1 MKKSLIT
8 IGAGIISLKLI
19 RNFLIAACSDGNIYV
34 FDTKTV
40 GSTAITSI
48 TGPGNMLLSM
58 DLWENKVKHELNF
71 LFELFY
77 LIFFASFLRL
87 LPLQKMEV

>member
-77 LIFFASFLRL
+77 
-87 LPLQKMEV
+87 